1 MFVRLTKFLRENP
14 GDCYIPVGNRRRLML
29 TRSTF
34 TSLFLF
40 TNNKTTAIWKC
51 TRFMERRKYTY
62 EYFKYSIS
70 LLYHLFSILFLSY
83 FFYFVP
89 FDWPQEHTIHTA
101 TQHSVLLLLLLLLFS
116 TSRVC
121 NFERNSDS
129 VFIFLL
135 LFRILLL
142 LRRWPE
148 FWAQIRSPRASLVSF
163 FFVISFSCLV
173 LLDSSLL
180 WCLHTRVRARNK
192 PQSMVVCCDAAMF
205 SLCTYRLAVA
215 VEPATPSESSV
226 RRRLACACAKE
237 PKSPLLL
244 LDAPL
249 TSSSSSIGLAS
260 APVDGWSIRSTL
272 ASATKFTLLSSA
284 TLHNSPKISNGRVGD
299 LVANDRSMMLLTMIT
314 LTASFRSFFK
324 RCCCQYDY
332 SIIWICTAVLIFVQN
347 TMCFSLDQ
355 TGNMN
360 AH

>member
-163 FFVISFSCLV
+163 FLLFLFLVSFCLILRCFGVYTHACARATNHNRWLSVAMPRCLV
-173 LLDSSLL
+173 
-180 WCLHTRVRARNK
+180 CVRIGW
-192 PQSMVVCCDAAMF
+192 
-205 SLCTYRLAVA
+205 
-215 VEPATPSESSV
+215 
-226 RRRLACACAKE
+226 
-237 PKSPLLL
+237 LLL
-244 LDAPL
+244 LNRPRQVNRACAEG
-249 TSSSSSIGLAS
+249 S
-260 APVDGWSIRSTL
+260 
-272 ASATKFTLLSSA
+272 
-284 TLHNSPKISNGRVGD
+284 RV
-299 LVANDRSMMLLTMIT
+299 LVQKSQNH
-314 LTASFRSFFK
+314 
-324 RCCCQYDY
+324 RCCCLMRHWLLLRPRLASPQRQ
-332 SIIWICTAVLIFVQN
+332 WMVGRFVVLLRRPPN
-347 TMCFSLDQ
+347 SLSFRLQRFTIHQKFQMDEW
-355 TGNMN
+355 
-360 AH
+360 AIL